1 MWVHLKRGPL
11 ADLSTPKDQNLEI
24 KVKKTWRF
32 GEKSVGVSMVSKR
45 TKARCREDIKMKWI
59 AKNTF
64 SRIRSFPSCFE
75 LCLCLMNNFHRFPPF

>member
-32 GEKSVGVSMVSKR
+32 GEKPGGVSMVSKR
-45 TKARCREDIKMKWI
+45 TKARCREDIKMKMD
-59 AKNTF
+59 
-64 SRIRSFPSCFE
+64 R
-75 LCLCLMNNFHRFPPF
+75 